1 MRGVRRR
8 RPKPRSKC
16 TSSPNAWPVAH
27 CALRRRGAARQ
38 LIALFLA
45 LIAGV
50 YCGALLAQSVPGHFV
65 ALELAIAGAV
75 FACAVVGL
83 RASTPYLAAGYVL
96 HGAWGLLHYPNAVP
110 TRVSRWF
117 PPMCAAFDF
126 VVAVALLIG
135 PWRPMA

>member
-1 MRGVRRR
+1 MTGL
-8 RPKPRSKC
+8 RPFLLGIVLGLAFVLLVHSVP
-16 TSSPNAWPVAH
+16 PQP
-27 CALRRRGAARQ
+27 ARQ

-45 LIAGV
+45 FTACV
-50 YCGALLAQSVPGHFV
+50 YGGALLAQSVPGQV
-65 ALELAIAGAV
+65 AGLELLLSAVV

-96 HGAWGLLHYPNAVP
+96 HGAWDLLHHPRAVP
-110 TRVSRWF
+110 TRVAPWF
-117 PPMCAAFDF
+117 PPLCAAFDF

>member
-1 MRGVRRR
+1 MAGIKSFLVGIVLGLAFVVLVHSV
-8 RPKPRSKC
+8 PPQ
-16 TSSPNAWPVAH
+16 P
-27 CALRRRGAARQ
+27 ARQ

-45 LIAGV
+45 LTAGV
-50 YCGALLAQSVPGHFV
+50 YCGALLAQSVPSHFV
-65 ALELAIAGAV
+65 ALELAITGAV

-96 HGAWGLLHYPNAVP
+96 HGAWDLLHHPNAVP

-135 PWRPMA
+135 PWRPLA

>member
-1 MRGVRRR
+1 MAGIKSFLVGIVLGLAFVVLVH
-8 RPKPRSKC
+8 S
-16 TSSPNAWPVAH
+16 VAPQP
-27 CALRRRGAARQ
+27 ARQ

-45 LIAGV
+45 LTVGL

-65 ALELAIAGAV
+65 ALELAVAGVV

-96 HGAWGLLHYPNAVP
+96 HGAWDLLHLPNLVP
-110 TRVSRWF
+110 TRVSPWF
-117 PPMCAAFDF
+117 PPMCAALDF

-135 PWRPMA
+135 PWRPLA

>member
-1 MRGVRRR
+1 MVGMKSFIVGIVLGLAFVLLVHSV
-8 RPKPRSKC
+8 PPQ
-16 TSSPNAWPVAH
+16 P
-27 CALRRRGAARQ
+27 ARQ

-45 LIAGV
+45 FIACV
-50 YCGALLAQSVPGHFV
+50 YCGALLAQSVPSHFA
-65 ALELAIAGAV
+65 ALELAVTTVV

-96 HGAWGLLHYPNAVP
+96 HGAWDLLHHPNAVP
-110 TRVSRWF
+110 TRVAGWF

-135 PWRPMA
+135 PWRPLA